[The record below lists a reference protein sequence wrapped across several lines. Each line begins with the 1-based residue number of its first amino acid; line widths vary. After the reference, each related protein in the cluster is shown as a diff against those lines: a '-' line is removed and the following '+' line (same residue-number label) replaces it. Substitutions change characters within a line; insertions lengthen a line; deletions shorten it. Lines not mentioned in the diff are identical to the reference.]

1 MGRRTTIIMASVLA
15 GTIGLAA
22 TVAVINRGA
31 IALAIVN
38 SKAATKLLETALE
51 NTVHTQDVIQRDFRR
66 AVLAPMREKRTATP
80 PHSQLDELTS
90 GLLSTVVSSDEA
102 IAIIHNATLVFNYFV
117 EENVGARY
125 PPPQSLQKF
134 FSENV
139 GQCGVAASTFIKM
152 LPPDLARQFQD
163 VNIIAD
169 DPAGPLPG
177 HSLAGIRTARGSLLV
192 DLTFGLVLVT
202 AEPRFTPGTFD
213 RNNYRMAAIGVQP
226 ANHGI
231 SREKG
236 IKDYWS
242 TMDRPRSWIAY
253 GREPLVARSS
263 AIRVVD
269 GLLGERDNDADSL
282 QRVVQSS
289 YHRYAGSR
297 YGQSITAW
305 RSVNETGDDAV
316 IEFLL
321 TDRLPGEPPS
331 LMIRVVDED
340 GFLVT
345 SEQITADG
353 GSFSVRLPGRVR
365 QPTIQIYEAP
375 YKDRWREIDA
385 VSIKLI
391 KATSSAE

>member
-269 GLLGERDNDADSL
+269 GLLRERDNDADSL

>member
-1 MGRRTTIIMASVLA
+1 MGTRKVVIIASVVA
-15 GTIGLAA
+15 VTIGVAA

-31 IALAIVN
+31 IVLAIVN
-38 SKAATKLLETALE
+38 SKASTELLEIAFE
-51 NTVHTQDVIQRDFRR
+51 NTGYAQDIIQRDFRR
-66 AVLAPMREKRTATP
+66 AVLTPMREKRTPAP

-90 GLLSTVVSSDEA
+90 GLLSTVVSLDEA
-102 IAIIHNATLVFNYFV
+102 SAIIHNATLVFNYFV
-117 EENVGARY
+117 EENVGPRY
-125 PPPQSLQKF
+125 PPPQSLQRF

-152 LPPDLARQFQD
+152 LPPDLAKQFQD

-169 DPAGPLPG
+169 DPAGPLHG
-177 HSLAGIRTARGSLLV
+177 QTIAGIRTGRGSLLV
-192 DLTFGLVLVT
+192 DLTFGLVLIT
-202 AEPRFTPGTFD
+202 AEPRFSPGTFY

-226 ANHGI
+226 PDHGI
-231 SREKG
+231 SREQG

-242 TMDRPRSWIAY
+242 SMDRPRSWIAH
-253 GREPLVARSS
+253 GREPLVARNSP
-263 AIRVVD
+263 IRVVD
-269 GLLGERDNDADSL
+269 GLIGERDNDADSL
-282 QRVVQSS
+282 QRIVRSS

-305 RSVNETGDDAV
+305 RFVNETGDDAV
-316 IEFLL
+316 IDFVL
-321 TDRLPGEPPS
+321 TDQLPGAPPS
-331 LMIRVVDED
+331 LMIRVVDDD

-353 GSFSVRLPGRVR
+353 GSFSVRLPGRVPK
-365 QPTIQIYEAP
+365 PTIQIYEAS
-375 YKDRWREIDA
+375 YKHRWREIDA

>member
-1 MGRRTTIIMASVLA
+1 MRTRKAIIIASVVA
-15 GTIGLAA
+15 VAVGVAA
-22 TVAVINRGA
+22 TAAVINRGA
-31 IALAIVN
+31 IVLALVN
-38 SKAATKLLETALE
+38 SKAATALLEVALE
-51 NTVHTQDVIQRDFRR
+51 NTVYAQDIIQRDFRR
-66 AVLAPMREKRTATP
+66 AVLAPMREKRTPTP

-90 GLLSTVVSSDEA
+90 GLLSTVVSLDEA
-102 IAIIHNATLVFNYFV
+102 SAIIHNATLVFNYFV

-125 PPPQSLQKF
+125 PPPQSLQRF

-152 LPPDLARQFQD
+152 LPPDLAKQFQD

-169 DPAGPLPG
+169 DPAGPLHG
-177 HSLAGIRTARGSLLV
+177 HTIAGIRTGRGSLLV
-192 DLTFGLVLVT
+192 DLTFGLVLIT
-202 AEPRFTPGTFD
+202 AEPRFSPGTFY

-226 ANHGI
+226 PDHGI
-231 SREKG
+231 SREQG

-242 TMDRPRSWIAY
+242 SMDRPRSWIAH
-253 GREPLVARSS
+253 GREPLVARNSP
-263 AIRVVD
+263 IRVVD
-269 GLLGERDNDADSL
+269 GLIGERDNDADSL
-282 QRVVQSS
+282 QRIVRSS

-305 RSVNETGDDAV
+305 RFVNETGDDAV

-321 TDRLPGEPPS
+321 TDQLPGAPPS
-331 LMIRVVDED
+331 LMIRVVDDD

-353 GSFSVRLPGRVR
+353 GSFSVRLPGRVPK
-365 QPTIQIYEAP
+365 PTIQIYEAS
-375 YKDRWREIDA
+375 YKHRWREIDA

>member
-1 MGRRTTIIMASVLA
+1 MGPRTTIIMASVLA
-15 GTIGLAA
+15 VAIGLAA

-31 IALAIVN
+31 IVLALVN
-38 SKAATKLLETALE
+38 SKAATALLEVALE
-51 NTVHTQDVIQRDFRR
+51 NTVYAQDIIQRDFRR
-66 AVLAPMREKRTATP
+66 AVLTPIREKRTPTP

-90 GLLSTVVSSDEA
+90 GLLSTVVSLDEA
-102 IAIIHNATLVFNYFV
+102 SAIIQNATLVFNYFV
-117 EENVGARY
+117 EENVGPRY
-125 PPPQSLQKF
+125 PPPESLQRF
-134 FSENV
+134 FSDNV

-152 LPPDLARQFQD
+152 LAPDLAKQFQD

-169 DPAGPLPG
+169 DPAGPLHG
-177 HSLAGIRTARGSLLV
+177 HTIAGIRTSRGSLLV

-202 AEPRFTPGTFD
+202 AEPRFSPGTFE

-226 ANHGI
+226 ADHGI
-231 SREKG
+231 SREQG
-236 IKDYWS
+236 IRDYWS
-242 TMDRPRSWIAY
+242 SMDRPRSWIAY

-263 AIRVVD
+263 PIRLVD
-269 GLLGERDNDADSL
+269 SLLGERDNDADSL
-282 QRVVQSS
+282 QRVVRSS

-305 RSVNETGDDAV
+305 RFVNETGDDAG

-321 TDRLPGEPPS
+321 TDQRPSEPPS

-340 GFLVT
+340 GFLVA

-365 QPTIQIYEAP
+365 EPTVQIYEAS
-375 YKDRWREIDA
+375 YKDRWREVDA

>member
-345 SEQITADG
+345 SEQITAHG

>member
-1 MGRRTTIIMASVLA
+1 MGTRKVVIIASVVA
-15 GTIGLAA
+15 VTIGVAA

-31 IALAIVN
+31 IVLALVN
-38 SKAATKLLETALE
+38 SKAATALLEVALE
-51 NTVHTQDVIQRDFRR
+51 NTVYAQDIIQRDFRR
-66 AVLAPMREKRTATP
+66 AVLAPMREKRTPAP

-90 GLLSTVVSSDEA
+90 SLLLTVVSLDEA
-102 IAIIHNATLVFNYFV
+102 IAIIQNATLVFNYFV
-117 EENVGARY
+117 EENVGPRY
-125 PPPQSLQKF
+125 PPPESLQRF
-134 FSENV
+134 FSDNV
-139 GQCGVAASTFIKM
+139 GQCGVAASTFIKL
-152 LPPDLARQFQD
+152 LPPDLAKQFQD

-169 DPAGPLPG
+169 DPAGPLHG
-177 HSLAGIRTARGSLLV
+177 HTIAGIRTSHGSLLV
-192 DLTFGLVLVT
+192 ETFGLVLVT
-202 AEPRFTPGTFD
+202 AEPRFSPGTFE

-231 SREKG
+231 SREQG
-236 IKDYWS
+236 IKDYW
-242 TMDRPRSWIAY
+242 TNMDRPRSWIAY

-263 AIRVVD
+263 PIRLVD

-282 QRVVQSS
+282 QRLVRSS

-305 RSVNETGDDAV
+305 RFVNETGDDAG

-321 TDRLPGEPPS
+321 TDQRPSEPPS

-340 GFLVT
+340 GFLVA

-365 QPTIQIYEAP
+365 EPTVQIYEAS

>member
-1 MGRRTTIIMASVLA
+1 MASVLA

-38 SKAATKLLETALE
+38 SKTATKLLETALE

-297 YGQSITAW
+297 YGQSVTAW
-305 RSVNETGDDAV
+305 RFVNETGDDAV

-365 QPTIQIYEAP
+365 QPTIQIYEAS